1 MSGPTTGVPSAA
13 SVCEECY
20 APLPAAALSCPF
32 CHRLVH
38 AAALSQL
45 AEEARQAS
53 DPRTALA
60 KWRAALQLLPPDTRQ
75 YRSIQEKVAALS
87 SLDPNGAAGRSAE
100 TKSVAWA
107 KRLGPLAPVG
117 LLAWKFK
124 VVALALL
131 SKGKLL
137 LLGLTKIGTLGSM
150 VISFGAYALAYGWQF
165 ALGLVLSIY
174 VHEMGHVYALTRCG
188 VKASAPMFIPMLG
201 AFVRMKQ
208 APANAAQNARIGLAG
223 PIWGL
228 AGTFFTWV
236 MYWLTGVPVLAAVAH
251 FAAWIN
257 LFNLIPVWQLDGA
270 RGFSALSRWQRWVA
284 ALAIAAAWAAT
295 RETFLIFL
303 LAAAVFQAVRKD
315 APAEGNQ
322 RVLLVYCGLVVSL
335 RAGSAGAPAGAGGTV
350 I

>member
-53 DPRTALA
+53 DPATALT
-60 KWRAALQLLPPDTRQ
+60 KWRAALVLLPPDTRQ
-75 YRSIQEKVAALS
+75 YLSIQEKVAVLS
-87 SLDPNGAAGRSAE
+87 SLAPGGVAGRPPQA
-100 TKSVAWA
+100 KNLAGA
-107 KRLGPLAPVG
+107 KRLGPLAVVG
-117 LLAWKFK
+117 M
-124 VVALALL
+124 LL

-137 LLGLTKIGTLGSM
+137 LLGLTKVGTLGSM

-236 MYWLTGVPVLAAVAH
+236 LYWVTGVPVLAVVAH
-251 FAAWIN
+251 WAAWIN
-257 LFNLIPVWQLDGA
+257 LFNLIPVWQLDGS
-270 RGFSALSRWQRWVA
+270 RGFSALTRWQRWVA
-284 ALAIAAAWAAT
+284 ALAIAAAGAAT
-295 RETFLIFL
+295 RATFLVFL
-303 LAAAVFQAVRKD
+303 LGAAGVRAGGKD
-315 APAEGNQ
+315 SPAEGSQ
-322 RVLLVYCGLVVSL
+322 RVLLAYCGLV
-335 RAGSAGAPAGAGGTV
+335 AGLALALLLPLPLQPGL
-350 I
+350 

>member
-1 MSGPTTGVPSAA
+1 MDEPNTGVPSAP

-45 AEEARQAS
+45 AEEARQAA

-60 KWRAALQLLPPDTRQ
+60 KWRAALELLPPDTRQ
-75 YRSIQEKVAALS
+75 YLSIQERIAALS
-87 SLDPNGAAGRSAE
+87 SLAPEGAVSRPPEA
-100 TKSVAWA
+100 KKLAWA
-107 KRLGPLAPVG
+107 KRLGPLAVVG
-117 LLAWKFK
+117 M
-124 VVALALL
+124 LL

-150 VISFGAYALAYGWQF
+150 VISFGAYAVAFGWQF

-201 AFVRMKQ
+201 AFVRMRQ
-208 APANAAQNARIGLAG
+208 APTNAAQNARIGLAG
-223 PIWGL
+223 PVWGL
-228 AGTFFTWV
+228 AGTFATWLL
-236 MYWLTGVPVLAAVAH
+236 YWVTGVPVLVAVAH

-295 RETFLIFL
+295 RETFLLFL
-303 LAAAVFQAVRKD
+303 LAAAVFHAAGKGS
-315 APAEGNQ
+315 PAEGNQ

-335 RAGSAGAPAGAGGTV
+335 ALALLVPRPLQSGL
-350 I
+350 

>member
-1 MSGPTTGVPSAA
+1 VSGPDTGAPSAPSA
-13 SVCEECY
+13 CAECY

-45 AEEARQAS
+45 AEEARQAELS
-53 DPRTALA
+53 DPHTALA
-60 KWRAALQLLPPDTRQ
+60 KWRAALALLPPDTRQ
-75 YRSIQEKVAALS
+75 YQSIQEKVAALS
-87 SLDPNGAAGRSAE
+87 LLAPDGVAARPM
-100 TKSVAWA
+100 KSPAPAWV
-107 KRLGPLAPVG
+107 KRLGPLAPAG

-124 VVALALL
+124 LVVLAVL

-150 VISFGAYALAYGWQF
+150 VISFGAYALAYGWKF

-174 VHEMGHVYALTRCG
+174 VHEMGHVHALTRCG

-208 APANAAQNARIGLAG
+208 APASVAQNARIGLAG
-223 PIWGL
+223 PVWGL
-228 AGTFFTWV
+228 AGTFFTWLLFWV
-236 MYWLTGVPVLAAVAH
+236 TGVPVLAPVAH

-270 RGFSALSRWQRWVA
+270 RGFSALSRPQRWLA
-284 ALAIAAAWAAT
+284 ALAIGAAWVVT
-295 RETFLIFL
+295 RETFLLFL
-303 LAAAVFQAVRKD
+303 LAAAVFQAAGKGS
-315 APAEGNQ
+315 PSQGNQ
-322 RVLLVYCGLVVSL
+322 RVLLVYCGLVL
-335 RAGSAGAPAGAGGTV
+335 ALALALLIPGSPQTGW
-350 I
+350 

>member
-1 MSGPTTGVPSAA
+1 MSGPTTGAQSAP

-20 APLPAAALSCPF
+20 APLPAGALSCPF

-38 AAALSQL
+38 AAALGQL
-45 AEEARQAS
+45 AEEARQAP

-60 KWRAALQLLPPDTRQ
+60 KWRAALVLLPPDTRQ
-75 YRSIQEKVAALS
+75 YLSIQEKVAALS
-87 SLDPNGAAGRSAE
+87 SLAPEAVAVRPSKPKNL
-100 TKSVAWA
+100 AWA
-107 KRLGPLAPVG
+107 KRLGPLAVVG
-117 LLAWKFK
+117 M
-124 VVALALL
+124 LL

-188 VKASAPMFIPMLG
+188 IKASAPMFIPMLG

-208 APANAAQNARIGLAG
+208 APVNAVQNARIGLAG
-223 PIWGL
+223 PLWGL

-236 MYWLTGVPVLAAVAH
+236 LYWVTGVPVLAAVAH
-251 FAAWIN
+251 VAAWIN

-270 RGFSALSRWQRWVA
+270 RGFSALNRWQRWVA

-295 RETFLIFL
+295 RETFLVFL
-303 LAAAVFQAVRKD
+303 LAAAVFQATRRD

-322 RVLLVYCGLVVSL
+322 RVLLAYCGLVVAFAL
-335 RAGSAGAPAGAGGTV
+335 ALLMPQPLKTGL
-350 I
+350 

>member
-1 MSGPTTGVPSAA
+1 MSGPTTGTPSAP
-13 SVCEECY
+13 SVCAECY

-45 AEEARQAS
+45 AEEARQSS

-60 KWRAALQLLPPDTRQ
+60 KWRAALELLPPDTRQ
-75 YRSIQEKVAALS
+75 YLSIQEKVATLS
-87 SLDPNGAAGRSAE
+87 SLAPEVAGSRPPEA
-100 TKSVAWA
+100 KKLVWA
-107 KRLGPLAPVG
+107 KRLGPLAVVG
-117 LLAWKFK
+117 M
-124 VVALALL
+124 VL

-150 VISFGAYALAYGWQF
+150 VISFGAYAVAYGWQF

-174 VHEMGHVYALTRCG
+174 VHEMGHVHALTRCG

-236 MYWLTGVPVLAAVAH
+236 LYWVTGVPVLAPVAH

-257 LFNLIPVWQLDGA
+257 LFNLIPVWQLDGS
-270 RGFSALSRWQRWVA
+270 RGFSALSRRQRWVA
-284 ALAIAAAWAAT
+284 ALVIAAAWAVT
-295 RETFLIFL
+295 RETFLVFL
-303 LAAAVFQAVRKD
+303 LAAAVFQAAGKGS
-315 APAEGNQ
+315 PAEGNQ
-322 RVLLVYCGLVVSL
+322 RVLLAYCGLVVAFALGVSFKAL
-335 RAGSAGAPAGAGGTV
+335 NM
-350 I
+350 

>member
-1 MSGPTTGVPSAA
+1 MSEPVDNAPSTP
-13 SVCEECY
+13 SVCAECY
-20 APLPAAALSCPF
+20 APLPAGTLSCPF

-60 KWRAALQLLPPDTRQ
+60 KWRAALALLPPDTRQ
-75 YRSIQEKVAALS
+75 YLSIQEKIASLS
-87 SLDPNGAAGRSAE
+87 SLGEEEVPAGPPQAHGP
-100 TKSVAWA
+100 AWA
-107 KRLGPLAPVG
+107 KRFGPLAVVG
-117 LLAWKFK
+117 M
-124 VVALALL
+124 LL

-150 VISFGAYALAYGWQF
+150 VISFGAYSLAFGWKF

-223 PIWGL
+223 PVWGL
-228 AGTFFTWV
+228 AGTLATWV
-236 MYWLTGVPVLAAVAH
+236 LCWATGIPVLAAVAH

-284 ALAIAAAWAAT
+284 VVTIAAAWVAT
-295 RETFLIFL
+295 RETFLVFL
-303 LAAAVFQAVRKD
+303 LAAAVFQAAGKGS
-315 APAEGNQ
+315 PAEGSQ
-322 RVLLVYCGLVVSL
+322 KVLLTYCGLVAALALALLL
-335 RAGSAGAPAGAGGTV
+335 RLPMQTGP
-350 I
+350 

>member
-1 MSGPTTGVPSAA
+1 MSGPTTGTPSAP
-13 SVCEECY
+13 SVCAECY
-20 APLPAAALSCPF
+20 APLPAAALSCTF

-45 AEEARQAS
+45 ADEARQAS
-53 DPRTALA
+53 DPRTAVA
-60 KWRAALQLLPPDTRQ
+60 KWRAALVLLPPDTRQ
-75 YRSIQEKVAALS
+75 YLSIQERIAALS
-87 SLDPNGAAGRSAE
+87 SLAPEGAAGQPAAARNL
-100 TKSVAWA
+100 AWA
-107 KRLGPLAPVG
+107 KRLGPLAIMG
-117 LLAWKFK
+117 M
-124 VVALALL
+124 LL

-150 VISFGAYALAYGWQF
+150 VISFGAYALAYGWRF

-174 VHEMGHVYALTRCG
+174 VHEMGHVYAMTRCG
-188 VKASAPMFIPMLG
+188 IKASAPMFIPMLG

-236 MYWLTGVPVLAAVAH
+236 LYWVTGVPVLAAVAH
-251 FAAWIN
+251 VAAWIN

-284 ALAIAAAWAAT
+284 ALVIAAAWVAT

-303 LAAAVFQAVRKD
+303 AGRGRFPGGPGRTRPRRATRECCLSTA
-315 APAEGNQ
+315 GWWS
-322 RVLLVYCGLVVSL
+322 VSRWL
-335 RAGSAGAPAGAGGTV
+335 C
-350 I
+350 

>member
-1 MSGPTTGVPSAA
+1 V
-13 SVCEECY
+13 
-20 APLPAAALSCPF
+20 ALSCPF

-60 KWRAALQLLPPDTRQ
+60 KWRAALALLPPDTRQ
-75 YRSIQEKVAALS
+75 YLSIQEKIASLS
-87 SLDPNGAAGRSAE
+87 SLGEEGVPAGSPESRTS
-100 TKSVAWA
+100 AWA
-107 KRLGPLAPVG
+107 KRFGPLAVVG
-117 LLAWKFK
+117 M
-124 VVALALL
+124 LL

-150 VISFGAYALAYGWQF
+150 VISFGAYSVAFGWKF

-174 VHEMGHVYALTRCG
+174 VHEMGHVYALTQCG

-228 AGTFFTWV
+228 AGTLFTWV
-236 MYWLTGVPVLAAVAH
+236 LYWVTGIPVLAVVAH

-270 RGFSALSRWQRWVA
+270 RGFSALSRWQRWA
-284 ALAIAAAWAAT
+284 AVLTITAAWAAT
-295 RETFLIFL
+295 RQTFLVFL
-303 LAAAVFQAVRKD
+303 LAVAVFQAAGKGS
-315 APAEGNQ
+315 PAEGNQ
-322 RVLLVYCGLVVSL
+322 RVLLTYCGLV
-335 RAGSAGAPAGAGGTV
+335 AGLALALLLPSPLQTGP
-350 I
+350 

>member
-1 MSGPTTGVPSAA
+1 
-13 SVCEECY
+13 
-20 APLPAAALSCPF
+20 LPAAALSCPF

-45 AEEARQAS
+45 AEEARQAA
-53 DPRTALA
+53 DPRTTLA
-60 KWRAALQLLPPDTRQ
+60 KWRAALVLLPPDTRQ
-75 YRSIQEKVAALS
+75 YLSIQEKIAALS
-87 SLDPNGAAGRSAE
+87 SLAPEGAAGRPPE
-100 TKSVAWA
+100 PKKLAWA
-107 KRLGPLAPVG
+107 KRLGPLAVVG
-117 LLAWKFK
+117 M
-124 VVALALL
+124 LL
-131 SKGKLL
+131 SKML

-208 APANAAQNARIGLAG
+208 APANALQNARIGLAG

-236 MYWLTGVPVLAAVAH
+236 LYWMTGVPVLAAVAH

-257 LFNLIPVWQLDGA
+257 LFNLIPVWQLDGS

-284 ALAIAAAWAAT
+284 ALAIAAAWAVT

-303 LAAAVFQAVRKD
+303 LAAAVFRAAAGKD
-315 APAEGNQ
+315 APAEGSQ
-322 RVLLVYCGLVVSL
+322 RVLLAYCGLVVAFAL
-335 RAGSAGAPAGAGGTV
+335 ALLVPRPVQAGL
-350 I
+350 

>member
-1 MSGPTTGVPSAA
+1 VSGPTTGAPSAP
-13 SVCEECY
+13 SVCAECY

-60 KWRAALQLLPPDTRQ
+60 KWRAALVLLPPDTRQ
-75 YRSIQEKVAALS
+75 YLSIQEKIAALS
-87 SLDPNGAAGRSAE
+87 SFGPEGAAGRPPEA
-100 TKSVAWA
+100 KKLVWA
-107 KRLGPLAPVG
+107 KRLGPFAVVG
-117 LLAWKFK
+117 M
-124 VVALALL
+124 LL

-150 VISFGAYALAYGWQF
+150 VISFGAYAVAYGWQF

-174 VHEMGHVYALTRCG
+174 VHEMGHVHALTRCG

-223 PIWGL
+223 PMWGL

-236 MYWLTGVPVLAAVAH
+236 LYWVTGVPVLAPVAH
-251 FAAWIN
+251 VAAWIN
-257 LFNLIPVWQLDGA
+257 LFNLIPVWQLDGS
-270 RGFSALSRWQRWVA
+270 RGFSALSRRQRWVA
-284 ALAIAAAWAAT
+284 ALAIAAAWGVT
-295 RETFLIFL
+295 RETFLVFL
-303 LAAAVFQAVRKD
+303 LAAAVFRAAGKD
-315 APAEGNQ
+315 APAEGDQ
-322 RVLLVYCGLVVSL
+322 KVLLAYCGLVISFALALVA
-335 RAGSAGAPAGAGGTV
+335 RGAFQGGL
-350 I
+350 

>member
-1 MSGPTTGVPSAA
+1 MSGPTTGTPSAP
-13 SVCEECY
+13 SVCAECY

-45 AEEARQAS
+45 AEEARQSS

-60 KWRAALQLLPPDTRQ
+60 KWRAALELLPPDTRQ
-75 YRSIQEKVAALS
+75 YLSIQEKVATLS
-87 SLDPNGAAGRSAE
+87 SLAPEVAGSRPPEA
-100 TKSVAWA
+100 KKLAWA
-107 KRLGPLAPVG
+107 KRLGPLAVVG
-117 LLAWKFK
+117 M
-124 VVALALL
+124 VL

-150 VISFGAYALAYGWQF
+150 VISFGAYAVAYGWQF

-174 VHEMGHVYALTRCG
+174 VHEMGHVHALTRCG

-236 MYWLTGVPVLAAVAH
+236 LYWATGVPVLAPVAH

-257 LFNLIPVWQLDGA
+257 LFNLIPVWQLDGS
-270 RGFSALSRWQRWVA
+270 RGFSALSRRQRWVA
-284 ALAIAAAWAAT
+284 ALVIAAAWAVT
-295 RETFLIFL
+295 RETFLVFL
-303 LAAAVFQAVRKD
+303 LAAAVFQAAGKGS
-315 APAEGNQ
+315 PAEGNQ
-322 RVLLVYCGLVVSL
+322 RVLLAYCGLVVAFALGVSFKAL
-335 RAGSAGAPAGAGGTV
+335 NM
-350 I
+350 

>member
-1 MSGPTTGVPSAA
+1 MSDPTTGTPSAP

-60 KWRAALQLLPPDTRQ
+60 KWREALALLPPDTRQ
-75 YRSIQEKVAALS
+75 YLSVQEKVAALG
-87 SLDPNGAAGRSAE
+87 SLAPEGVAARPPEA
-100 TKSVAWA
+100 KKLAWA
-107 KRLGPLAPVG
+107 KRLGPLAVVG
-117 LLAWKFK
+117 M
-124 VVALALL
+124 VL

-137 LLGLTKIGTLGSM
+137 LLGLTKLGTLGSM

-208 APANAAQNARIGLAG
+208 APANATQNARIGLAG
-223 PIWGL
+223 PVWGL
-228 AGTFFTWV
+228 AGTLFTWV
-236 MYWLTGVPVLAAVAH
+236 LYWVTGVPVLAVVAH

-270 RGFSALSRWQRWVA
+270 RGFSALSRWQRWGAV
-284 ALAIAAAWAAT
+284 LTIAAAWAAT
-295 RETFLIFL
+295 RETFLVFL
-303 LAAAVFQAVRKD
+303 LAAAVFQAAGKGS
-315 APAEGNQ
+315 PAEGNQ
-322 RVLLVYCGLVVSL
+322 KVLLTYCGLVAGLALALLLSL
-335 RAGSAGAPAGAGGTV
+335 PQASR
-350 I
+350 

>member
-1 MSGPTTGVPSAA
+1 VSGPTTGVPSAA

-60 KWRAALQLLPPDTRQ
+60 KWRAALVLLPSDTRQ
-75 YRSIQEKVAALS
+75 YLSIQEKISALS
-87 SLDPNGAAGRSAE
+87 SLAQEGAAGRPPEARNL
-100 TKSVAWA
+100 AWA
-107 KRLGPLAPVG
+107 KRLGPLAVVG
-117 LLAWKFK
+117 M
-124 VVALALL
+124 LL

-150 VISFGAYALAYGWQF
+150 VVSFGAYALAYGWQF

-295 RETFLIFL
+295 HETFLIFL

-322 RVLLVYCGLVVSL
+322 TVLLVYCGLVVSL
-335 RAGSAGAPAGAGGTV
+335 ALALLVPRTVQAGL
-350 I
+350 

>member
-1 MSGPTTGVPSAA
+1 VSGPTTGTPSAP

-38 AAALSQL
+38 AAALGQL

-60 KWRAALQLLPPDTRQ
+60 KWREALVLLPPDTRQ
-75 YRSIQEKVAALS
+75 YLSVQEKVAALS
-87 SLDPNGAAGRSAE
+87 SLDPEGVAAGPPKAR
-100 TKSVAWA
+100 TLAWA
-107 KRLGPLAPVG
+107 KRLGPLAVVG
-117 LLAWKFK
+117 M
-124 VVALALL
+124 LL

-174 VHEMGHVYALTRCG
+174 VHEMGHVHALTRCG

-208 APANAAQNARIGLAG
+208 APASAAQNARIGLAG
-223 PIWGL
+223 PVWGL
-228 AGTFFTWV
+228 AGAFFTWV
-236 MYWLTGVPVLAAVAH
+236 LYWVTGIPVLAPVAH

-257 LFNLIPVWQLDGA
+257 LFNLIPIWQLDGA
-270 RGFSALSRWQRWVA
+270 RGFSALSRRQRWVA
-284 ALAIAAAWAAT
+284 ALVIAAAWVVT
-295 RETFLIFL
+295 RETFLLFL
-303 LAAAVFQAVRKD
+303 LAAAVFQAAGKGS
-315 APAEGNQ
+315 PAEGNR
-322 RVLLVYCGLVVSL
+322 RVLLVYCALVLSFAL
-335 RAGSAGAPAGAGGTV
+335 ALLLPRPLQTGP
-350 I
+350 

>member
-1 MSGPTTGVPSAA
+1 
-13 SVCEECY
+13 
-20 APLPAAALSCPF
+20 
-32 CHRLVH
+32 VH

-60 KWRAALQLLPPDTRQ
+60 KWRAALELLPPDTRQ
-75 YRSIQEKVAALS
+75 YLSILEKVAALS
-87 SLDPNGAAGRSAE
+87 SLAPVGAAGRPPDP
-100 TKSVAWA
+100 KKLAWA
-107 KRLGPLAPVG
+107 KRLGPLAVVG
-117 LLAWKFK
+117 M
-124 VVALALL
+124 LL

-150 VISFGAYALAYGWQF
+150 VISFGAYAVAFGWQF

-174 VHEMGHVYALTRCG
+174 VHEMGHVHALTRCG

-208 APANAAQNARIGLAG
+208 APANAAQNARVGLAG

-236 MYWLTGVPVLAAVAH
+236 LYWVTGVPVLAAVAH

-257 LFNLIPVWQLDGA
+257 LFNLIPVWQLDGS

-295 RETFLIFL
+295 RETFLLFL
-303 LAAAVFQAVRKD
+303 LAAAVYRAAAGKD

-322 RVLLVYCGLVVSL
+322 RVLLAYCGLVVSFAL
-335 RAGSAGAPAGAGGTV
+335 ALLVPRPLQTGL
-350 I
+350 